1 MHLGSHCPPGYF
13 GMPPE
18 SCKEMSSLSPCPFWT
33 KPITHVGLPYM
44 TTVRKCVCVPIHM
57 QLCSTGFPGAF
68 RVTAFQARLT
78 TLMVSR
84 RDGACASLRHLE
96 ERNFTSTSPKLSR
109 STVSTSHPRPIG
121 RFERTDRS
129 FPRVHSSPVL
139 HGQDVTPGEYY
150 DRMPPSVQMVLL
162 PTWRIVPRMTRSASP
177 FRYCLHLRASG
188 DSLRSWPRRY
198 SPLPLTSLRRVPVFS
213 LVHSAM

>member
-1 MHLGSHCPPGYF
+1 MHVGSHCPPGYF
-13 GMPPE
+13 GMPPG
-18 SCKEMSSLSPCPFWT
+18 SCEEMSSLSPCPFWT
-33 KPITHVGLPYM
+33 KPITHVGLSHI

-57 QLCSTGFPGAF
+57 QLCSTGFPGGF

-96 ERNFTSTSPKLSR
+96 ERNLTSTSPKLSR

-129 FPRVHSSPVL
+129 FALRHALHTSPV
-139 HGQDVTPGEYY
+139 G
-150 DRMPPSVQMVLL
+150 
-162 PTWRIVPRMTRSASP
+162 
-177 FRYCLHLRASG
+177 
-188 DSLRSWPRRY
+188 RY
-198 SPLPLTSLRRVPVFS
+198 SHDYYGHCAPTCIDRGPSPSPHRREEKQVGS
-213 LVHSAM
+213 LVATKAR

>member
-1 MHLGSHCPPGYF
+1 MGSYSVPGGGLSLHLGSHCPPGYF

-18 SCKEMSSLSPCPFWT
+18 SCEEMSSLSPCPFWT

-44 TTVRKCVCVPIHM
+44 TTVQKCVCVPIHM
-57 QLCSTGFPGAF
+57 QLCSTGFPGGF

-96 ERNFTSTSPKLSR
+96 ERNLTSTSPKLSR
-109 STVSTSHPRPIG
+109 STVSTSHPRSIG

-129 FPRVHSSPVL
+129 
-139 HGQDVTPGEYY
+139 VTRFSMRLSTGAGRPGGGDPIY
-150 DRMPPSVQMVLL
+150 
-162 PTWRIVPRMTRSASP
+162 PTA
-177 FRYCLHLRASG
+177 CLAG
-188 DSLRSWPRRY
+188 PA
-198 SPLPLTSLRRVPVFS
+198 F
-213 LVHSAM
+213 